1 MGVVLVTGAAGYIGS
16 RLVRRLASSQEVIS
30 FDVVALSRSKPV
42 ETVVSVLGS
51 YASPADLE
59 VLDEYEIDSVV

>member
-16 RLVRRLASSQEVIS
+16 RLVRRLSPA